1 MNLKQGIININ
12 TQNEIK
18 IEYLFQFLEKIIL

>member
-18 IEYLFQFLEKIIL
+18 TEYLFQFLEKIIL

>member
-1 MNLKQGIININ
+1 MNLKQGVININ